1 MNKIYDFF
9 QKARYS
15 LAAAEL
21 LTSEG
26 YHDIAAS
33 RAYYAMFYVAEA
45 LLFSKGLAFSS
56 HSAVIAAYGKEY
68 ARTGL
73 LNPLHHQHLRDAF
86 QIRQASDYITETE
99 ISDTKAAEIIE
110 WGKNFLADAEDLL
123 KTE

>member
-45 LLFSKGLAFSS
+45 LLFPRAWLFP
-56 HSAVIAAYGKEY
+56 VIQ
-68 ARTGL
+68 
-73 LNPLHHQHLRDAF
+73 P
-86 QIRQASDYITETE
+86 
-99 ISDTKAAEIIE
+99 
-110 WGKNFLADAEDLL
+110 
-123 KTE
+123 